1 MHKSNTNLAL
11 NVFPRF
17 CTGFVCSRAFA
28 CALCRLVQQCTFSIF
43 SRPRQWWVAEYL
55 DINIGSIYSRTINA
69 CLEPECIFSH
79 YLKRQKLEDIK
90 MIPRLLTADDES
102 ISSISYR

>member
-1 MHKSNTNLAL
+1 MQNSTTNLGL

-17 CTGFVCSRAFA
+17 APVLFVPAHLRVHSV
-28 CALCRLVQQCTFSIF
+28 ALCTSAQFPF

-55 DINIGSIYSRTINA
+55 DIIIGSIYSRRINA
-69 CLEPECIFSH
+69 CLESQCIFSH

-90 MIPRLLTADDES
+90 MIPRLLTTDYVS